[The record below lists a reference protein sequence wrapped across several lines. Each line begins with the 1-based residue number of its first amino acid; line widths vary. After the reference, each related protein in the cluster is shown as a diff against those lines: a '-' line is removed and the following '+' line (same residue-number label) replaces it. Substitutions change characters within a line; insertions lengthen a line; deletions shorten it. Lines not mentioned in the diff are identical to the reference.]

1 MKAPGKFAALILAA
15 GYSSRMQALKPL
27 LPLGGSTVLAECIRL
42 FSMAGVNDIRVVVG
56 FKADEIRQAVDS
68 RDVTWVLNPDYE
80 KGMLSSILAGAKSL
94 ESNVEAFFLL
104 PADMP
109 LVRPSTILE
118 LMECYEKNTPKIVY
132 PRFGGKRGHPPLISR
147 SCLEEGVSPDHPG
160 GLRAYLKKYETEA
173 LDVDVADRGVV
184 LDCDTPEDYLK
195 IKEHSVRGNIPAKAE
210 CEALAE
216 RFGASE
222 RVMQHSRLVA
232 ELARVVAVHLRQAG
246 LKLNHELIEAAGLLH
261 DIAKGKPDHAGAG
274 AELLRSL
281 GFHAVAE
288 VVASHMDI
296 QVKDGQLTE
305 ADLIYLADKY
315 VAEDTIVSL
324 SERFARS
331 LERYSDRPDIAKEV
345 KRRFEKADAIR
356 NCVEKYLRQSL
367 ESLIRNYQR
376 SIYAAARQRRREICL
391 VRHGAI
397 GSERRG
403 RHYFGQLDL
412 PLNFEGRKRAAELAE
427 TLQDLEIA
435 NVYCSDLKRSLKT
448 AEMIAAPHG
457 LKPLAL
463 RELREISLGEWEGLS
478 FSTVRKRY
486 PEAFAERGRDIV
498 HFRPPGGE
506 SFLECAQRVIG
517 AFNDILQSSSG
528 NIVIVGHAG
537 VNRILLAQA
546 LGKSLDQIFE
556 IDQDYGCLNLIRCTG
571 FSFEVTVL
579 NGERV
584 GEPDSNTTVG
594 NDYHRE

>member
-1 MKAPGKFAALILAA
+1 MNAPGRFAALILAA

-42 FSMAGVNDIRVVVG
+42 FSGAGVKDIRVVVG
-56 FKADEIRQAVDS
+56 FKADEIRQAIDS
-68 RDVTWVLNPDYE
+68 LDVTWVLNPDYE
-80 KGMLSSILAGAKSL
+80 KGMLSSILAGMESL

-118 LMECYEKNTPKIVY
+118 LLECYEKNSPKVVY
-132 PRFGGKRGHPPLISR
+132 PRFRGKRGHPPLISR
-147 SCLEEGVSPDHPG
+147 TCLEEGVSPDHPG

-184 LDCDTPEDYLK
+184 MDCDTPEDYLR
-195 IKEHSVRGNIPAKAE
+195 IKEHRVRGDIPAKAE
-210 CEALAE
+210 CDALAE
-216 RFGASE
+216 RFGAPE
-222 RVMQHSRLVA
+222 KVMRHSRIVA
-232 ELARVVAVHLRQAG
+232 ELARVLAIHLKPAG
-246 LKLNHELIEAAGLLH
+246 VSLNLELIEAAGLLH
-261 DIAKGKPDHAGAG
+261 DIARGKPDHAGAG

-296 QVKDGQLTE
+296 NVKDGPPAE

-315 VAEDTIVSL
+315 VAEDSIVSL

-331 LERYSDRPDIAKEV
+331 LDRYAERPEIAKEV
-345 KRRFEKADAIR
+345 KRRLENAEAIR
-356 NCVEKYLRQSL
+356 NCVEKHLRRSI
-367 ESLIRNYQR
+367 ESIIRNYRR
-376 SIYAAARQRRREICL
+376 SIYAAARQRPREICL

-412 PLNFEGRKRAAELAE
+412 PLNFEGRKRAAELAKM
-427 TLQDLEIA
+427 LRDLEIA

-457 LKPLAL
+457 LEPSVR
-463 RELREISLGEWEGLS
+463 RELREISLGEWEGMS
-478 FSTVRKRY
+478 FNAVRRRY
-486 PEAFAERGRDIV
+486 PEAFVERGRDIV

-517 AFNDILQSSSG
+517 AFNDILQSSPG

-556 IDQDYGCLNLIRCTG
+556 IDQDYGCLNLIHCNG

-584 GEPDSNTTVG
+584 ERDDRRIRS
-594 NDYHRE
+594 D